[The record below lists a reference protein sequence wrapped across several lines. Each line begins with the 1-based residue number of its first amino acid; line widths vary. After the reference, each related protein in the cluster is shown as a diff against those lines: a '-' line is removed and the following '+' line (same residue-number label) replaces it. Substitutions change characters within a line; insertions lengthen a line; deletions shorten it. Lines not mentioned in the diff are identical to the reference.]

1 MWTIPYMILEARGID
16 HKEGTS
22 KSFKLIFAG
31 GILIGMFSPLVANVT
46 GLSVVEMITLFPA
59 YNGVFG
65 LPITAALLFWAM
77 NDKKLMGE
85 NTNSWKLNT
94 ANFMLVLF
102 SGYIAI
108 NSVQGVLSAIFGGM
122 FS

>member
-1 MWTIPYMILEARGID
+1 MILEARGID